1 MDVYGSYDKARWDCT
16 SIHQLIAGPLKG
28 NLQQTS
34 EGEMGQSPI
43 SSTYVQTPQQKIEFY
58 IERENLVG
66 EAWIFHP

>member
-58 IERENLVG
+58 IERVNLVG
-66 EAWIFHP
+66 EA